1 MITPKKYNI
10 ANLPTPIQK
19 IEFKGTKF
27 LIKRDDYTGTELT
40 GNKIR
45 KLDYIL
51 ADVKKKKADYL
62 FTSGGDQS
70 NHARAT
76 AIAARQIGVKA
87 KLFLWGK
94 DTNNPDGNLFL
105 DKLLGAEIVYL
116 SKKEY
121 AEVNSIIVKESKRM
135 QKRGKKVY
143 IAPSGGSTP
152 LGLWGYINFMHEL
165 NEQMPLS
172 KVPGLVSAY
181 GSGGTAAGMLL
192 GAAMLGVKTKIYAVN
207 VLDEPDFV
215 RNKIKELVEDAIAD
229 FKINVNVNY
238 NNLIILN
245 GYSEEGYKNITDKKL
260 KFLREFYQVT
270 GILLVPTYTGKA
282 FYAYYENF
290 LKGKKNSRVIF
301 VHTGGIYGVFPKRKK
316 YLEAK

>member
-1 MITPKKYNI
+1 MITPTKLNI

-19 IEFKGTKF
+19 VKFKGVKF

-76 AIAARQIGVKA
+76 AIAARQIGVKT

-94 DTNNPDGNLFL
+94 DTKNSDGNLFL
-105 DKLLGAEIVYL
+105 DQLLGTEIVYL

-121 AEVNSIIVKESKRM
+121 SDVNSIMLKESKKL
-135 QKRGKKVY
+135 QKKGHKVY
-143 IAPSGGSTP
+143 ITPSGGSMP
-152 LGLWGYINFMHEL
+152 LGLFGYINFMHEL
-165 NEQMPLS
+165 NEQKSLS
-172 KVPGLVSAY
+172 KIKGIVSAY

-192 GAAMLGVKTKIYAVN
+192 GAAMLGSNIKIYAVN
-207 VLDEPDFV
+207 VLDTPEFV
-215 RNKIKELVEDAIAD
+215 RAKITELIEDTIAD
-229 FKINVNVNY
+229 YKIDIKVNY
-238 NNLIILN
+238 NNLIVLD
-245 GYSEEGYKNITDKKL
+245 GYSKEGYKNISDKKL
-260 KFLREFYQVT
+260 KIIKEFYQT
-270 GILLVPTYTGKA
+270 SGILLDPTYTGKA

-290 LKGKKNSRVIF
+290 LKERKSSNVLF
-301 VHTGGIYGVFPKRKK
+301 VHTGGIYGVFSKRKK
-316 YLEAK
+316 YLQA

>member
-1 MITPKKYNI
+1 MITPKKLNI

-19 IEFKGTKF
+19 VKFRGAKF

-76 AIAARQIGVKA
+76 AIAARQIGIKT

-94 DTNNPDGNLFL
+94 ETKNSDGNLFL
-105 DKLLGAEIVYL
+105 NQLVGTEIVYL

-121 AEVNSIIVKESKRM
+121 DDVSNIMLKESKRL
-135 QKRGKKVY
+135 QKKGHKVY
-143 IAPSGGSTP
+143 ITPSGGSTP
-152 LGLWGYINFMHEL
+152 LGLWGYINFINEL
-165 NEQMPLS
+165 NEQ
-172 KVPGLVSAY
+172 KVFPKTKGIVAAY

-192 GAAMLGVKTKIYAVN
+192 GAAMTGRNIKIYAVN
-207 VLDEPDFV
+207 VLDNPEFV
-215 RNKIKELVEDAIAD
+215 RAKIIELVEDALEDYKID
-229 FKINVNVNY
+229 VKVNFK
-238 NNLIILN
+238 NLIILD
-245 GYSEEGYKNITDKKL
+245 GYSEEGYKNISDEKL
-260 KFLREFYQVT
+260 KIIKEFYQVS
-270 GILLVPTYTGKA
+270 GILFDPTYTGKA

-290 LKGKKNSRVIF
+290 LKSKKSSNVMF
-301 VHTGGIYGVFPKRKK
+301 LHTGGIYGVFPKRKK
-316 YLEAK
+316 YLEA

>member
-1 MITPKKYNI
+1 MITPQKLNI

-19 IEFKGTKF
+19 VEFRGAKF

-76 AIAARQIGVKA
+76 AIAARQIGVKT

-94 DTNNPDGNLFL
+94 ESKNSDGNLFL
-105 DKLLGAEIVYL
+105 NQLVGTEIVYL

-121 AEVNSIIVKESKRM
+121 EDVNNIMLKESKRI
-135 QKRGKKVY
+135 QKKGHKVY
-143 IAPSGGSTP
+143 ITPSGGSTP
-152 LGLWGYINFMHEL
+152 LGLWGYINFIKEL
-165 NEQMPLS
+165 DEQNTP
-172 KVPGLVSAY
+172 KIGGIVAAY

-192 GAAMLGVKTKIYAVN
+192 GSAMIGSNVKIYAVN
-207 VLDEPDFV
+207 VLDTPEV
-215 RNKIKELVEDAIAD
+215 TRAKIIELVEDAIEEY
-229 FKINVNVNY
+229 KIEVKVNL
-238 NNLIILN
+238 NNLVILD
-245 GYSEEGYKNITDKKL
+245 GYSEEGYKNITDEKL
-260 KFLREFYQVT
+260 KIIKEFYQVS
-270 GILLVPTYTGKA
+270 GILFDPTYTGKA

-290 LKGKKNSRVIF
+290 LKGKKSSNVMF
-301 VHTGGIYGVFPKRKK
+301 LHTGGIYGVFPKRKK
-316 YLEAK
+316 YLEA